1 MVRGSLM
8 VAPIVT
14 LGALTWVA
22 AARARRH
29 HALERMA
36 PSPTP
41 PSAGRSRIRRLSRR
55 TRTGIVSALL
65 ASGGAFLGW
74 KLAGPMGAVLGTVGG
89 GAFPSL
95 RLRRGERFRTE
106 AVERQ
111 LAELADTT
119 SLALR
124 AGLSVSRALAFAA
137 AESVPP
143 IRALF
148 ERFEEERRLGVPLDT
163 ALVVAAAVHLRSGGD
178 LAGALDEVAETI
190 RHRVGVR
197 RELRAASAQGRIS
210 GAILGAL
217 PIAFFLVLAATSHSQ
232 LAPIYRSGAGMAM
245 VGGGLALEG
254 LAYAWIRRLLRI
266 EV

>member
-163 ALVVAAAVHLRSGGD
+163 ALEHFGSAVGTD
-178 LAGALDEVAETI
+178 DA
-190 RHRVGVR
+190 
-197 RELRAASAQGRIS
+197 
-210 GAILGAL
+210 
-217 PIAFFLVLAATSHSQ
+217 
-232 LAPIYRSGAGMAM
+232 
-245 VGGGLALEG
+245 
-254 LAYAWIRRLLRI
+254 RLL
-266 EV
+266 V

>member
-148 ERFEEERRLGVPLDT
+148 ERFEEERWVGDWLSRDWPTRGS
-163 ALVVAAAVHLRSGGD
+163 AGSSGSRCD
-178 LAGALDEVAETI
+178 RMSLEWTVSVLAGASVSSFLRAFRTRRTQVVQVGGPTDRTRWLAEA
-190 RHRVGVR
+190 VR
-197 RELRAASAQGRIS
+197 RLDGLGRTRV
-210 GAILGAL
+210 A
-217 PIAFFLVLAATSHSQ
+217 
-232 LAPIYRSGAGMAM
+232 
-245 VGGGLALEG
+245 
-254 LAYAWIRRLLRI
+254 
-266 EV
+266 